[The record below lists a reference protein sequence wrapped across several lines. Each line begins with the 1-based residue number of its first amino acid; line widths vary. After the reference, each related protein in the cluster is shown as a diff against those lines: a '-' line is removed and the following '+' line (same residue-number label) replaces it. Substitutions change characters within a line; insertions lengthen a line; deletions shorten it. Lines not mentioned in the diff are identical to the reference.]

1 MYYDYS
7 DLNYINQEL
16 TGVWPGWTAVKLL
29 GRGSFGAVYEIHRNV
44 RGTLEKAA
52 MKVLRVP
59 ENDAEIARLEFHGVS
74 GRNTEEYYEA
84 LVDGIQNEIRIM
96 QRFVGNSHIV
106 SYEDYAIRKRPDQI
120 GWDLYL
126 RMELLTGLTY
136 YMKSFTLSEQMII
149 KLGMDIAQGLR
160 DCHNSGIIHRDVKP
174 ENIFVNESGDF
185 KLGDFGVSRSAP
197 GSQDML
203 SFKGTFGYMAPEVF
217 KMLSTDGRSDLY
229 SLGMVLYQCLNDNR
243 LPFVSEKVTPYEIET
258 ARQRRF
264 AGEPI
269 PEPAHGSPRLK
280 SIVLRA
286 LEEKPENRFQ
296 NAEEMY
302 SALMEVYRT
311 ESASERRTLDGA
323 PQENYIPSQ
332 NTQYQQVSKKPF
344 PLIPIVAA
352 CVAVIIIAAAG
363 ISALLINRAD
373 IFGSGQ
379 AAQIAETS
387 QIAEVWQS
395 LVSGQMGQGGKGES
409 VIGSQKTSAEA
420 DEEQKGDYA
429 IDWKDPA
436 LETKMRI
443 KTGITTGD
451 IMYSDVK
458 DITNLD
464 LTYDYKSGKDVQI
477 KDISALSNLTK
488 LQKLNLSRN
497 LFSDISVL
505 SSLTDLTELVIEYV
519 QFSDIS
525 PLANLS
531 KLEKLKL
538 DGNQISD
545 ISALANLS
553 KLEKLEI
560 EHNQISDISALSG
573 LKNLTELKLYY
584 NQISDISPISN
595 LTNLTLLEL
604 YQNQI
609 SDISAL
615 GGLTNLKRL
624 VLDVNQ
630 IRDISSLSNLTN
642 LTELYLSGNRIDD
655 LSALSGLTALENLSL
670 DENQISD
677 ISALNGLTNLK
688 YLDLKYN
695 PIVDYS
701 PIEGLNIIKVTK

>member
-16 TGVWPGWTAVKLL
+16 AGVWPGWTAVKLL

-269 PEPAHGSPRLK
+269 PEPAHGSPGLK

-323 PQENYIPSQ
+323 PQENFIPSQ

-373 IFGSGQ
+373 IFGS
-379 AAQIAETS
+379 
-387 QIAEVWQS
+387 
-395 LVSGQMGQGGKGES
+395 
-409 VIGSQKTSAEA
+409 QKTSAEA
-420 DEEQKGDYA
+420 DEEQKGDADYA

-436 LETKMRI
+436 LETKMRAI
-443 KTGITTGD
+443 TGITTGD
-451 IMYSDVK
+451 IMYSDLQK
-458 DITNLD
+458 YGYLD
-464 LTYDYKSGKDVQI
+464 LTYDQSSGDDVQI
-477 KDISALSNLTK
+477 QDISALSCMPNLKDLK
-488 LQKLNLSRN
+488 LGNNSI
-497 LFSDISVL
+497 SDISVL
-505 SSLTDLTELVIEYV
+505 SGLTNLKALVLTD
-519 QFSDIS
+519 
-525 PLANLS
+525 N
-531 KLEKLKL
+531 
-538 DGNQISD
+538 NISD

-553 KLEKLEI
+553 KLENLDLGGNMISDISALANLSNLERLYLEGNAISNLNEISGLVNLKVLKLHYNGISDISSLRSLTNLTLLELYN
-560 EHNQISDISALSG
+560 NQISDISALSG
-573 LKNLTELKLYY
+573 LTNLKRLGLIN
-584 NQISDISPISN
+584 NQIRDISALSN
-595 LTNLTLLEL
+595 LTNLTELFLSGNRIDDISALSGLSALEKL
-604 YQNQI
+604 SLDQNQI

-615 GGLTNLKRL
+615 
-624 VLDVNQ
+624 
-630 IRDISSLSNLTN
+630 S
-642 LTELYLSGNRIDD
+642 
-655 LSALSGLTALENLSL
+655 
-670 DENQISD
+670 
-677 ISALNGLTNLK
+677 GLTNLK

-695 PIVDYS
+695 PIGDFS

>member
-323 PQENYIPSQ
+323 PQENFIPSQ

-363 ISALLINRAD
+363 ISALHINRAD
-373 IFGSGQ
+373 IFGS
-379 AAQIAETS
+379 
-387 QIAEVWQS
+387 
-395 LVSGQMGQGGKGES
+395 
-409 VIGSQKTSAEA
+409 QKTSVEA

-436 LETKMRI
+436 LETKMRAI
-443 KTGITTGD
+443 TGITTGD
-451 IMYSDVK
+451 IMYSDLQK
-458 DITNLD
+458 YGYLD
-464 LTYDYKSGKDVQI
+464 LTYDQSSGDDVQI
-477 KDISALSNLTK
+477 QDISALSCMPNLKDLK
-488 LQKLNLSRN
+488 LGNNSI
-497 LFSDISVL
+497 SDISAL
-505 SSLTDLTELVIEYV
+505 SSLTNLTALVLT
-519 QFSDIS
+519 D
-525 PLANLS
+525 N
-531 KLEKLKL
+531 
-538 DGNQISD
+538 NISD

-553 KLEKLEI
+553 KLENLDLGGNTISDISALANLSNLERLYLEGNAISNLNEISGLVNLKVLKLHYNGISDISPLRSLTNLTLLELYN
-560 EHNQISDISALSG
+560 NQISDISALSG
-573 LKNLTELKLYY
+573 L
-584 NQISDISPISN
+584 
-595 LTNLTLLEL
+595 
-604 YQNQI
+604 
-609 SDISAL
+609 
-615 GGLTNLKRL
+615 TNLKRL
-624 VLDVNQ
+624 GLINNQ
-630 IRDISSLSNLTN
+630 IRDISALSNLTN
-642 LTELYLSGNRIDD
+642 LTELFLSGNRIDD
-655 LSALSGLTALENLSL
+655 LSALSGLSALEKLSL
-670 DENQISD
+670 DQNQISD
-677 ISALNGLTNLK
+677 ISALSGLTNLK
-688 YLDLKYN
+688 YLDLKNN

>member
-136 YMKSFTLSEQMII
+136 YMKSFTLSEQMIV

-323 PQENYIPSQ
+323 PQENFIPSQ
-332 NTQYQQVSKKPF
+332 NTQYQQVSKNMCGCNYNSCCRY
-344 PLIPIVAA
+344 I
-352 CVAVIIIAAAG
+352 C
-363 ISALLINRAD
+363 
-373 IFGSGQ
+373 
-379 AAQIAETS
+379 TS
-387 QIAEVWQS
+387 
-395 LVSGQMGQGGKGES
+395 
-409 VIGSQKTSAEA
+409 
-420 DEEQKGDYA
+420 Y
-429 IDWKDPA
+429 
-436 LETKMRI
+436 
-443 KTGITTGD
+443 
-451 IMYSDVK
+451 
-458 DITNLD
+458 
-464 LTYDYKSGKDVQI
+464 
-477 KDISALSNLTK
+477 
-488 LQKLNLSRN
+488 
-497 LFSDISVL
+497 
-505 SSLTDLTELVIEYV
+505 
-519 QFSDIS
+519 
-525 PLANLS
+525 
-531 KLEKLKL
+531 
-538 DGNQISD
+538 
-545 ISALANLS
+545 
-553 KLEKLEI
+553 
-560 EHNQISDISALSG
+560 
-573 LKNLTELKLYY
+573 
-584 NQISDISPISN
+584 
-595 LTNLTLLEL
+595 
-604 YQNQI
+604 
-609 SDISAL
+609 
-615 GGLTNLKRL
+615 
-624 VLDVNQ
+624 
-630 IRDISSLSNLTN
+630 
-642 LTELYLSGNRIDD
+642 
-655 LSALSGLTALENLSL
+655 
-670 DENQISD
+670 
-677 ISALNGLTNLK
+677 
-688 YLDLKYN
+688 
-695 PIVDYS
+695 
-701 PIEGLNIIKVTK
+701 

>member
-74 GRNTEEYYEA
+74 RRNTEEYYEA

-311 ESASERRTLDGA
+311 ESASERRTPDGA
-323 PQENYIPSQ
+323 PQENFIPSQ

-363 ISALLINRAD
+363 ISALHINRAD
-373 IFGSGQ
+373 IFGS
-379 AAQIAETS
+379 
-387 QIAEVWQS
+387 
-395 LVSGQMGQGGKGES
+395 
-409 VIGSQKTSAEA
+409 QKTSVEA

-436 LETKMRI
+436 LETKMRAI
-443 KTGITTGD
+443 TGITTGD
-451 IMYSDVK
+451 IMYSDLQK
-458 DITNLD
+458 YGYLD
-464 LTYDYKSGKDVQI
+464 LTYDQRSGDDVQI
-477 KDISALSNLTK
+477 QDISALSCMPNLKDLK
-488 LQKLNLSRN
+488 LGGNSI
-497 LFSDISVL
+497 SDISAL
-505 SSLTDLTELVIEYV
+505 SSLTNLKALVLT
-519 QFSDIS
+519 D
-525 PLANLS
+525 N
-531 KLEKLKL
+531 
-538 DGNQISD
+538 NISD

-553 KLEKLEI
+553 KLENLDLGGNTISDISPLANLSNLERLYLEGNAISNLNEISGLVNLKVLKLHYNGISDISSLRSLTNLTLLEFY
-560 EHNQISDISALSG
+560 HNQISDISALSG
-573 LKNLTELKLYY
+573 L
-584 NQISDISPISN
+584 
-595 LTNLTLLEL
+595 
-604 YQNQI
+604 
-609 SDISAL
+609 
-615 GGLTNLKRL
+615 TNLKRL
-624 VLDVNQ
+624 GLINNQ
-630 IRDISSLSNLTN
+630 IRDISALSNLTN
-642 LTELYLSGNRIDD
+642 LTELFLSGNRIDD
-655 LSALSGLTALENLSL
+655 LSALSGLSALEKLSL
-670 DENQISD
+670 DQNQISD
-677 ISALNGLTNLK
+677 ISALSGLTNLK
-688 YLDLKYN
+688 YLDLKNN

>member
-74 GRNTEEYYEA
+74 RRNTEEYYEA

-323 PQENYIPSQ
+323 PQENFIPSQ

-373 IFGSGQ
+373 IFGS
-379 AAQIAETS
+379 
-387 QIAEVWQS
+387 
-395 LVSGQMGQGGKGES
+395 
-409 VIGSQKTSAEA
+409 QKTSAEA

-451 IMYSDVK
+451 IMYSDLQK
-458 DITNLD
+458 YGYLD
-464 LTYDYKSGKDVQI
+464 LTYDQRSGDDVQI
-477 KDISALSNLTK
+477 QDISALSCMPNLKDLK
-488 LQKLNLSRN
+488 LGGNSI
-497 LFSDISVL
+497 SDISAL
-505 SSLTDLTELVIEYV
+505 SSLTNLTALVLT
-519 QFSDIS
+519 D
-525 PLANLS
+525 N
-531 KLEKLKL
+531 
-538 DGNQISD
+538 NISD

-553 KLEKLEI
+553 KLENLDLGGNTISDISPLANLSNLERLYLEGNAISNLNEISGLVNLKVLKLHYNGISDISPLRSLTNLTLLELYN
-560 EHNQISDISALSG
+560 NQISDISALSG
-573 LKNLTELKLYY
+573 L
-584 NQISDISPISN
+584 
-595 LTNLTLLEL
+595 
-604 YQNQI
+604 
-609 SDISAL
+609 
-615 GGLTNLKRL
+615 TNLKRL
-624 VLDVNQ
+624 GLINNQ
-630 IRDISSLSNLTN
+630 IRDISALSNLTN
-642 LTELYLSGNRIDD
+642 LTELFLSGNRIDD
-655 LSALSGLTALENLSL
+655 LSALSGLSALENLSL
-670 DENQISD
+670 DQNQISD
-677 ISALNGLTNLK
+677 ISALSGLTNLK
-688 YLDLKYN
+688 YLDLKNN

>member
-323 PQENYIPSQ
+323 PQENFIPSQ

-373 IFGSGQ
+373 IFGS
-379 AAQIAETS
+379 
-387 QIAEVWQS
+387 
-395 LVSGQMGQGGKGES
+395 
-409 VIGSQKTSAEA
+409 QKTSAEA
-420 DEEQKGDYA
+420 DEEQKGDADYA

-436 LETKMRI
+436 LETKMRAI
-443 KTGITTGD
+443 TGITTGD
-451 IMYSDVK
+451 IMYSDLQK
-458 DITNLD
+458 YGYLD
-464 LTYDYKSGKDVQI
+464 LTYDQRSGDDVQI
-477 KDISALSNLTK
+477 QDISALSCMPNLKDLK
-488 LQKLNLSRN
+488 LGNNSI
-497 LFSDISVL
+497 SDISAL
-505 SSLTDLTELVIEYV
+505 SSLTNLTALVLTDNNI
-519 QFSDIS
+519 SDIS

-531 KLEKLKL
+531 KLENL
-538 DGNQISD
+538 DLGGNTISD
-545 ISALANLS
+545 ISPLANLS
-553 KLEKLEI
+553 NLERLYLEGNAISNLNEISGLVNLKVLKLHYNGISDISPLRSLTNLTLLELYN
-560 EHNQISDISALSG
+560 NQISDISALSG
-573 LKNLTELKLYY
+573 L
-584 NQISDISPISN
+584 
-595 LTNLTLLEL
+595 
-604 YQNQI
+604 
-609 SDISAL
+609 
-615 GGLTNLKRL
+615 TNLKRL
-624 VLDVNQ
+624 GLSYNQ
-630 IRDISSLSNLTN
+630 IRDISALSNLTN
-642 LTELYLSGNRIDD
+642 LTELFLTSNRIDD
-655 LSALSGLTALENLSL
+655 LSALSGLFALENLSL
-670 DENQISD
+670 DQNQISD
-677 ISALNGLTNLK
+677 ISALSGLTNLK
-688 YLDLKYN
+688 YLDLKNN

>member
-16 TGVWPGWTAVKLL
+16 AGVWQGWTAVKLL

-59 ENDAEIARLEFHGVS
+59 ESNAEVASLQAQGVS

-136 YMKSFTLSEQMII
+136 YMKSFTLSEQMIV

-323 PQENYIPSQ
+323 PQENFIPSQ
-332 NTQYQQVSKKPF
+332 NTQYQQVSKKPCNYNSCCRY
-344 PLIPIVAA
+344 I
-352 CVAVIIIAAAG
+352 C
-363 ISALLINRAD
+363 
-373 IFGSGQ
+373 
-379 AAQIAETS
+379 TS
-387 QIAEVWQS
+387 
-395 LVSGQMGQGGKGES
+395 
-409 VIGSQKTSAEA
+409 
-420 DEEQKGDYA
+420 Y
-429 IDWKDPA
+429 
-436 LETKMRI
+436 
-443 KTGITTGD
+443 
-451 IMYSDVK
+451 
-458 DITNLD
+458 
-464 LTYDYKSGKDVQI
+464 
-477 KDISALSNLTK
+477 
-488 LQKLNLSRN
+488 
-497 LFSDISVL
+497 
-505 SSLTDLTELVIEYV
+505 
-519 QFSDIS
+519 
-525 PLANLS
+525 
-531 KLEKLKL
+531 
-538 DGNQISD
+538 
-545 ISALANLS
+545 
-553 KLEKLEI
+553 
-560 EHNQISDISALSG
+560 
-573 LKNLTELKLYY
+573 
-584 NQISDISPISN
+584 
-595 LTNLTLLEL
+595 
-604 YQNQI
+604 
-609 SDISAL
+609 
-615 GGLTNLKRL
+615 
-624 VLDVNQ
+624 
-630 IRDISSLSNLTN
+630 
-642 LTELYLSGNRIDD
+642 
-655 LSALSGLTALENLSL
+655 
-670 DENQISD
+670 
-677 ISALNGLTNLK
+677 
-688 YLDLKYN
+688 
-695 PIVDYS
+695 
-701 PIEGLNIIKVTK
+701 

>member
-1 MYYDYS
+1 
-7 DLNYINQEL
+7 
-16 TGVWPGWTAVKLL
+16 
-29 GRGSFGAVYEIHRNV
+29 
-44 RGTLEKAA
+44 
-52 MKVLRVP
+52 
-59 ENDAEIARLEFHGVS
+59 
-74 GRNTEEYYEA
+74 
-84 LVDGIQNEIRIM
+84 M

-136 YMKSFTLSEQMII
+136 YMKSFTLSEQMIV

-323 PQENYIPSQ
+323 PQENFIPSQ

-344 PLIPIVAA
+344 PLIPIVA

-373 IFGSGQ
+373 IF
-379 AAQIAETS
+379 
-387 QIAEVWQS
+387 
-395 LVSGQMGQGGKGES
+395 
-409 VIGSQKTSAEA
+409 GSQKTSAEA

-436 LETKMRI
+436 LETKMRAI
-443 KTGITTGD
+443 TGITTGD
-451 IMYSDVK
+451 IMYSDLQK
-458 DITNLD
+458 YGYLD
-464 LTYDYKSGKDVQI
+464 LTYDQRSGDDVQI
-477 KDISALSNLTK
+477 QDISALSCMPNLKDLK
-488 LQKLNLSRN
+488 LGGNSI
-497 LFSDISVL
+497 SDISEL
-505 SSLTDLTELVIEYV
+505 SSLTNLTALVLT
-519 QFSDIS
+519 D
-525 PLANLS
+525 N
-531 KLEKLKL
+531 
-538 DGNQISD
+538 NISD

-553 KLEKLEI
+553 NLERLYLEGNAISNLNEISGLVNLKVLKLHYNGISDISPLRSLTNLTLLELYN
-560 EHNQISDISALSG
+560 NQISDISALSG
-573 LKNLTELKLYY
+573 L
-584 NQISDISPISN
+584 
-595 LTNLTLLEL
+595 
-604 YQNQI
+604 
-609 SDISAL
+609 
-615 GGLTNLKRL
+615 TNLKRL
-624 VLDVNQ
+624 GLINNQ
-630 IRDISSLSNLTN
+630 IRDISALSNLTN
-642 LTELYLSGNRIDD
+642 LTELFLSGNRIDD
-655 LSALSGLTALENLSL
+655 LSALSGLSALENLSL
-670 DENQISD
+670 DQNQISD
-677 ISALNGLTNLK
+677 ISALSGLTNLK
-688 YLDLKYN
+688 YLDLKNN